1 MEKKY
6 KFEVDEMDVRLD
18 LFLSSKLSE
27 FSRTV
32 IQNSIKSDAIKVNGE
47 DAKASLKLKIG
58 DLIECSLIDKEANE
72 NLIPEDI
79 PLDILFEDSSILI
92 INKPSGLVVN
102 PGNGNKEGTLVNG
115 LIFHCKNLSG

>member
-58 DLIECSLIDKEANE
+58 DLIECSLIDK
-72 NLIPEDI
+72 
-79 PLDILFEDSSILI
+79 
-92 INKPSGLVVN
+92 
-102 PGNGNKEGTLVNG
+102 
-115 LIFHCKNLSG
+115 